1 MKTLYVIL
9 SSSVYIFLRVKLLV
23 VIYDDKVYKVLS
35 QMSGED
41 TTYKCSQKYSY
52 KGVRMKPDH
61 YIQCRAFI

>member
-52 KGVRMKPDH
+52 
-61 YIQCRAFI
+61 